1 MSETRLSAAAAQLKA
16 GVSIACIIGEALR
29 LKRDGNLLIGL
40 CPFHGE
46 KTPSFTIYTDHFH
59 CFGCGAHGDV
69 FDWLMQA
76 HRMTFAEAVAYL
88 GGGGTGTAMQSDRP
102 KRHAEA
108 GAGKRNAA
116 IARTIWGECSLPDG
130 TIVED
135 YLRGR
140 GLELPGLSFHFE
152 GHCCRDEPVLRFHP
166 QCPRGKRERLPAMV
180 ALMTDPVTR
189 EPRGI
194 HRTFLLPDGSGHIG
208 KMMLGM
214 AGIIRLYEP
223 ETAGLGIAEGIETAL
238 AVAQRVGWGPVWAVG
253 SAGGIRNFPPLTERT
268 LNIFVDRDDDGV
280 GLSSAEHCASR
291 WAEAGLETFI
301 HTPPTGEDW
310 ADAAARI
317 TA

>member
-1 MSETRLSAAAAQLKA
+1 MSETELRVHAVRVKA
-16 GVSIACIIGEALR
+16 GVSIARVIGEALR
-29 LKRDGNLLIGL
+29 LKREGNLLVGL

-46 KTPSFTIYTDHFH
+46 KTPSFTVYIDHYH

-69 FDWLMQA
+69 FDWLMQM

-88 GGGGTGTAMQSDRP
+88 DGGGAGTVMQGDRP
-102 KRHAEA
+102 KRHATHA
-108 GAGKRNAA
+108 VKRTAA
-116 IARTIWGECSLPDG
+116 IARKIWGESSPPGG

-135 YLRGR
+135 YLRSR
-140 GLELPGLSFHFE
+140 GLELPGLPFRSE
-152 GHCCRDEPVLRFHP
+152 EYCRSDAPVLRFHP
-166 QCPRGKRERLPAMV
+166 QCPRGTERLPAMV

-194 HRTFLLPDGSGHIG
+194 HRTFLLPDGSGHVG
-208 KMMLGM
+208 KMMLAM

-238 AVAQRVGWGPVWAVG
+238 AVAQRVGWGPVWAAG
-253 SAGGIRNFPPLTERT
+253 SAGGIRNFPPLTMRT

-280 GLSSAEHCASR
+280 GLAAAEHCAAQ

-301 HTPPTGEDW
+301 HTPPTSEDW

-317 TA
+317 AP